1 MTVSPICSA
10 PLCPLQGPLL
20 AAQDLTSSRE
30 WPRLLPALYLAP
42 VSRSPGRK
50 LLLFVRPQLHF
61 SACSCC
67 GKAAALRAGT
77 PHRATPRLG
86 AAAACLSFP
95 APREGSGPP
104 PLRGPDG
111 ANPCAGPGR
120 EAAPLRP
127 LPQPASRKP
136 QVRADPPL
144 PAEGTAPGGEGGR
157 GGGRWHTRT
166 PSPDP
171 TGNPGAAPVL
181 RGALVPNPPLFIV
194 GALRAAAGSEDAAAP
209 RGVSAGP
216 VLLDG
221 CCHRLPHP
229 TSPPPLR
236 HPPPMNFPRPR
247 RQGWVYS
254 PGELKV
260 KRG

>member
-144 PAEGTAPGGEGGR
+144 PAEGTAPGGERGR
-157 GGGRWHTRT
+157 EGGGRWHTGT

-171 TGNPGAAPVL
+171 TGDPGAAPVL
-181 RGALVPNPPLFIV
+181 RGALVPNPPSPSSEISVPLPARRTLQPPAGSRPAPFCST
-194 GALRAAAGSEDAAAP
+194 AAATAS
-209 RGVSAGP
+209 
-216 VLLDG
+216 
-221 CCHRLPHP
+221 P
-229 TSPPPLR
+229 TPPP
-236 HPPPMNFPRPR
+236 PRPFATPR
-247 RQGWVYS
+247 
-254 PGELKV
+254 P
-260 KRG
+260 

>member
-136 QVRADPPL
+136 QEPR
-144 PAEGTAPGGEGGR
+144 
-157 GGGRWHTRT
+157 
-166 PSPDP
+166 
-171 TGNPGAAPVL
+171 NPRPWK
-181 RGALVPNPPLFIV
+181 
-194 GALRAAAGSEDAAAP
+194 
-209 RGVSAGP
+209 
-216 VLLDG
+216 
-221 CCHRLPHP
+221 
-229 TSPPPLR
+229 PPPLCW
-236 HPPPMNFPRPR
+236 MLRPS
-247 RQGWVYS
+247 GIW
-254 PGELKV
+254 
-260 KRG
+260 